1 MEGLFEHLEINA
13 KETFEDIKAKKES
26 ADRIAKEV
34 RILGPALK
42 EHEVCIDKP
51 SKHVLP
57 LTIALQ
63 DNVA

>member
-1 MEGLFEHLEINA
+1 MEGLFEHLKFNA
-13 KETFEDIKAKKES
+13 EETFEDIKTKKET
-26 ADRIAKEV
+26 ADHIAKEV

-57 LTIALQ
+57 LTITLQ